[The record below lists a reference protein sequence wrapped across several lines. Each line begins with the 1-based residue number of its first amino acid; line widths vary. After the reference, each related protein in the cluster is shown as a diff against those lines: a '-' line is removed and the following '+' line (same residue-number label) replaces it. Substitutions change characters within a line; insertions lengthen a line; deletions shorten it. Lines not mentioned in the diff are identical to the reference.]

1 MASNQ
6 NKDSLLNIKSWLKK
20 QDNEEELSI
29 KSRDRVHNDM
39 AKQIRQIKPLPIG
52 PCNLCGIYTERLV
65 PINIKICGKCIGKI
79 KRHGGEIDA
88 KREVGRYTCDLCF
101 NEEVISF
108 KINPFVC
115 VKCTT
120 KQGKRHKR
128 NVSDFKNK
136 NIIRKNKKNNI
147 ETESENIIRRPISG
161 RRVA

>member
-1 MASNQ
+1 MMTTNP

-20 QDNEEELSI
+20 QENDEELAI
-29 KSRDRVHNDM
+29 KSKDRVHNEM

-65 PINIKICGKCIGKI
+65 PINIKICEKCIGKI
-79 KRHGGEIDA
+79 KRHGGKIDA

-101 NEEVISF
+101 KEEVISF

-120 KQGKRHKR
+120 KQGKKHKQ
-128 NVSDFKNK
+128 NVDDFKNK
-136 NIIRKNKKNNI
+136 NLARKNKKLEI
-147 ETESENIIRRPISG
+147 DSENLIRRHIRG